1 MATRVLLVDDEK
13 EFLDLLGE
21 RMTAR
26 GMEVDSTTSAT
37 DALRVTE
44 DHTYDAIV
52 LDLMMPEMDGI
63 DLLKTV
69 KIKQPELQIILLTG
83 HGTIEKGMEA
93 MRLGA
98 ADFIEKPAD
107 IEILLEKIRKARA
120 RKMILMER
128 QTEAM
133 ADKK

>member
-1 MATRVLLVDDEK
+1 MTISVLLVDDEK
-13 EFLDLLGE
+13 DFLTTLEE
-21 RMTAR
+21 RMTIR
-26 GMEVDSTTSAT
+26 GMAVRATTSARE
-37 DALRVTE
+37 ALKMVKAE
-44 DHTYDAIV
+44 PFDVMV

-63 DLLKTV
+63 DLLKTI
-69 KIKQPELQIILLTG
+69 KIKQPELQIIFLTG

-98 ADFIEKPAD
+98 VDFIEKPAD
-107 IEILLEKIRKARA
+107 IEILLEKIKKAQA

-133 ADKK
+133 ADKR